1 MDQQAA
7 TLLSTLKRPSAQ
19 TDVKINQLN
28 ALKSDI
34 KHYRVPENAQSTI
47 FDCIKLAISQQASST
62 LLNTALSTLGHLV
75 KRLKIQDNSGHAI
88 SQLAPRLLPALQER
102 LGDLRE
108 PVRAAASQA
117 MGDLYPFCTS
127 DIEEI
132 IRDEAIGGS
141 SVRAKETGMRWV
153 ARMHKDEGMPF
164 KSYTQ
169 SIVARLEDAD
179 GTVREA
185 AKAVVLELFSD
196 APNGAKLDLKK
207 QLKAYSVRHAI
218 ATQILAGIGAEGT
231 ASRPQTSSN
240 PARTATPDMAAST
253 RSLPAHKDLDEIL
266 KSEAAQ
272 PPPQETVPMDP
283 IYLHSQRELEDIF
296 NDMLPHMEGKET
308 EHNWVPRDKAVL
320 KLRRI
325 LKGNAP
331 NEYHHAFMAG
341 IKSVI
346 EGILKIANSLRTTMA
361 SNGCQLIQELAKTLG
376 PAMDPHV
383 EILLQSFIK
392 MSAAT
397 KHIQA
402 ENGRITAGE
411 IFQNCT
417 YHNQMMRHIW
427 LAAQDKNAQVRQYS
441 TGWLSIILKRQA
453 SYKSSFDSS
462 GGLELAEKCIKKGLD
477 DSNPKFKE
485 STRATYW
492 TFAKTWPAKAEKIMG
507 ALDPKAKA
515 ALEKDPNNPN
525 AYLHQSVAAASTS
538 SRPGGTASRTTLR
551 EHMEAQ
557 RKAKSG
563 GKLSRPNSA
572 MADLSPVKSR
582 ATPNGSVRGPS
593 KMSQVTNRQVSGQ
606 SNASTTEAS
615 GSAAAAK
622 KGSSLMSGPVRRPRR
637 PEIARPQTADPYA
650 SRRMLRPTTPATD
663 SDAGSPDKNTG
674 ASKASAAASG
684 TARNTGKTAGVANG
698 SPRASPFRYSPA
710 LSRKQSQPGLDSRP
724 SSKGSETARSFR
736 EDDRPTGMPRGITD
750 RGQFSPGHKRPGLGE
765 TRSVDSGIPYLAEE
779 ENFTMV
785 MPSLPNQ
792 PRAPSPLA
800 YRSPIRAMFE
810 EARNVGKLSPEA
822 QRTISGS
829 GGPMDD
835 VDSVHQGGPVRGADE
850 VQIYEDPFVESTT
863 QAGAQDDRK
872 VLGELPL
879 NENVRETSPTQ
890 SVGSSNGPNSPPQTN
905 GVRPPPL
912 SSTPQDRAEVV
923 RNRRLLSSGIERIRT
938 KALDAHGFRRVQD
951 LVKYKGG
958 IWDGGKKYDE
968 LMTVLL
974 EYLQTMDQDS
984 KLAPQPSKLAGLKAQ
999 ALSVLRALVALHP
1012 KDATAWHAKALVTVL
1027 AVRSAVDA
1035 NSHVTSDIQRTAD
1048 EIIKDANYENC
1059 IDAVLDFLPESSEES
1074 PRMIAMALSILRQL
1088 VTKSKSDRDADLG
1101 PERKSRLAQTTA
1113 RFLNDAD
1120 SEVRKVDV
1128 DLASELFDVF
1138 EPSKADFW
1146 QEFKGV
1152 DEGRLG
1158 LLTYYIA
1165 KKGNRL
1171 AGIATQ

>member
-19 TDVKINQLN
+19 TDVKVNQLN

-34 KHYRVPENAQSTI
+34 KHYRVPETAQSTI

-62 LLNTALSTLGHLV
+62 LLSTALSTLGHLI

-88 SQLAPRLLPALQER
+88 SQLAPRLFPALQER

-108 PVRAAASQA
+108 PVRASASQA
-117 MGDLYPFCTS
+117 MSDLYPFCPG
-127 DIEEI
+127 DVEEI
-132 IRDEAIGGS
+132 IRDEAISGS

-153 ARMHKDEGMPF
+153 ARMHKDEAMPF

-185 AKAVVLELFSD
+185 AKAVVLELFSN

-207 QLKAYSVRHAI
+207 QLKAYSVRHTI
-218 ATQILAGIGAEGT
+218 ATQILTGIGAEGT
-231 ASRPQTSSN
+231 SSRPQTSGN
-240 PARTATPDMAAST
+240 PDRGGTPDMAAST
-253 RSLPAHKDLDEIL
+253 RSLPAPKDLDEIL

-272 PPPQETVPMDP
+272 PPPQETVQMDP

-296 NDMLPHMEGKET
+296 TDMLPHLEGKET
-308 EHNWVPRDKAVL
+308 EHNWISRDKAVL

-331 NEYHHAFMAG
+331 NEYHQTFMAG

-346 EGILKIANSLRTTMA
+346 EGILKSANSLRTTMA

-376 PAMDPHV
+376 PAMDAHV

-402 ENGRITAGE
+402 ENGRITASE

-427 LAAQDKNAQVRQYS
+427 LAEQDKNAQVRQCA
-441 TGWLSIILKRQA
+441 TGWLTIILKRQA
-453 SYKSSFDSS
+453 SYKSSFESS

-477 DSNPKFKE
+477 DSNPKVKE
-485 STRATYW
+485 GTRATYW
-492 TFAKTWPAKAEKIMG
+492 MFAKTWPVKAEKIMG
-507 ALDPKAKA
+507 ALDAKAKA
-515 ALEKDPNNPN
+515 ALEKDSHNPN
-525 AYLHQSVAAASTS
+525 AILHQSVTTVTTA
-538 SRPGGTASRTTLR
+538 SRPGGTASRNALR
-551 EHMEAQ
+551 EHMEQQ
-557 RKAKSG
+557 RKAKAG
-563 GKLSRPNSA
+563 GKLPSRPNSA
-572 MADLSPVKSR
+572 MADLSPVKNRS
-582 ATPNGSVRGPS
+582 TPNGSVRGPS
-593 KMSQVTNRQVSGQ
+593 KMSQVTNRQVSAQ
-606 SNASTTEAS
+606 SNASTGEAPN
-615 GSAAAAK
+615 SAAATK

-637 PEIARPQTADPYA
+637 PEITRPQTADPYA
-650 SRRMLRPTTPATD
+650 SRRMLRPATPAND
-663 SDAGSPDKNTG
+663 SPIGSPEKSTG
-674 ASKASAAASG
+674 ASKASIAASS
-684 TARNTGKTAGVANG
+684 AVRNRAKTAEHANG
-698 SPRASPFRYSPA
+698 SPRGSQAKHSPVT
-710 LSRKQSQPGLDSRP
+710 SRKPGPSVHESRP
-724 SSKGSETARSFR
+724 SSKGSETARSNR
-736 EDDRPTGMPRGITD
+736 DDDLTMLMPRGVTG

-765 TRSVDSGIPYLAEE
+765 TRSVDSGIPYMADEDD
-779 ENFTMV
+779 FTMV
-785 MPSLPNQ
+785 VPSLQNQ
-792 PRAPSPLA
+792 SRAPSPLA
-800 YRSPIRAMFE
+800 YRSPIKAMFD
-810 EARNVGKLSPEA
+810 EARNMGKLSPEA

-829 GGPMDD
+829 D
-835 VDSVHQGGPVRGADE
+835 VRHDQSEQGGAGRVGDE
-850 VQIYEDPFVESTT
+850 VQIYEDPFVEGETDS
-863 QAGAQDDRK
+863 GAQDDRK
-872 VLGELPL
+872 VLAELPL
-879 NENVRETSPTQ
+879 NENVRTSSPTH
-890 SVGSSNGPNSPPQTN
+890 SVGSSNSPGSPPQTS
-905 GVRPPPL
+905 GGRPPPL
-912 SSTPQDRAEVV
+912 SSTPQDRTEVT

-938 KALDAHGFRRVQD
+938 KTLDAHGFRRVQD
-951 LVKYKGG
+951 LAKSRGD

-968 LMTVLL
+968 LMDVLL

-984 KLAPQPSKLAGLKAQ
+984 KLAQQPSKLAGLKAQ
-999 ALSVLRALVALHP
+999 ALGVLRALMALHH
-1012 KDATAWHAKALVTVL
+1012 KEATAWHARALVTVL
-1027 AVRSAVDA
+1027 LARKVVDA
-1035 NSHVTSDIQRTAD
+1035 NSHVVSDMQRTAD
-1048 EIIKDANYENC
+1048 EIVKEANPRTC
-1059 IDAVLDFLPESSEES
+1059 IDAMLNFMSESSEAA

-1088 VTKSKSDRDADLG
+1088 VIRSKSEESTELDA
-1101 PERKSRLAQTTA
+1101 ERKARLARATA
-1113 RFLNDAD
+1113 RYLNDTD

-1165 KKGNRL
+1165 KKGNRQ
-1171 AGIATQ
+1171 AGIAAQ

>member
-62 LLNTALSTLGHLV
+62 LLSTALSTLGHLV

-153 ARMHKDEGMPF
+153 ARMHKEEGMPF
-164 KSYTQ
+164 KAYTQ

-185 AKAVVLELFSD
+185 AKAVVLELFSN

-231 ASRPQTSSN
+231 APRPQPSSN
-240 PARTATPDMAAST
+240 PVRTATPDMAAST
-253 RSLPAHKDLDEIL
+253 RSLPAPKDLDEIL

-296 NDMLPHMEGKET
+296 TDMLPHMEGKET

-331 NEYHHAFMAG
+331 SEYHHAFMAG

-376 PAMDPHV
+376 PALDPHV

-402 ENGRITAGE
+402 ENGRVTAGE

-427 LAAQDKNAQVRQYS
+427 LAAQDKNAQVRQCS
-441 TGWLSIILKRQA
+441 TGWLLIILKRQA

-477 DSNPKFKE
+477 DSNPKVKE
-485 STRATYW
+485 STRAAYW
-492 TFAKTWPAKAEKIMG
+492 TFAKTWPIKAEKIMG

-515 ALEKDPNNPN
+515 ALEKDSNNPN
-525 AYLHQSVAAASTS
+525 AYLHQSVTTSSTTLKPAASRS
-538 SRPGGTASRTTLR
+538 ALR
-551 EHMEAQ
+551 EHVEAQ
-557 RKAKSG
+557 RKAKAG
-563 GKLSRPNSA
+563 GKLMSRPNSA

-606 SNASTTEAS
+606 TNASAAEAS
-615 GSAAAAK
+615 GSAATAK

-637 PEIARPQTADPYA
+637 PEIARPQTADPYS
-650 SRRMLRPTTPATD
+650 SRRTLRPTTPAND
-663 SDAGSPDKNTG
+663 SDAGSPEKSTG
-674 ASKASAAASG
+674 ASKASDDLM
-684 TARNTGKTAGVANG
+684 
-698 SPRASPFRYSPA
+698 
-710 LSRKQSQPGLDSRP
+710 LS
-724 SSKGSETARSFR
+724 T
-736 EDDRPTGMPRGITD
+736 PRGITS

-765 TRSVDSGIPYLAEE
+765 TKSVDSGIPYLAEE

-785 MPSLPNQ
+785 VPTLPNQ

-800 YRSPIRAMFE
+800 YRSPIRTMFE
-810 EARNVGKLSPEA
+810 EARNVGRLSPEA

-829 GGPMDD
+829 GGPPED
-835 VDSVHQGGPVRGADE
+835 VDGGHQGGPVRAVGE
-850 VQIYEDPFVESTT
+850 VQIYEDPFVESSA
-863 QAGAQDDRK
+863 QPGAQDDRK

-879 NENVRETSPTQ
+879 NENVRDASPTQ
-890 SVGSSNGPNSPPQTN
+890 SVGSSNGPHSPQQTN
-905 GVRPPPL
+905 EVRPPPL

-923 RNRRLLSSGIERIRT
+923 RNRRLLSSGIERIRA

-951 LVKYKGG
+951 LVKYKGD

-974 EYLQTMDQDS
+974 EYLQTMDQDA
-984 KLAPQPSKLAGLKAQ
+984 KLAQQPSKLAGLKAQ
-999 ALSVLRALVALHP
+999 ALGVLRALVALHP
-1012 KDATAWHAKALVTVL
+1012 KEATAWHAKALATIL
-1027 AVRSAVDA
+1027 AVRSASDA
-1035 NSHVTSDIQRTAD
+1035 NSHVVSDMQRTAD
-1048 EIIKDANYENC
+1048 EIIKEAHPETC
-1059 IDAVLDFLPESSEES
+1059 VDAVLDFLPASSEES
-1074 PRMIAMALSILRQL
+1074 PRMVAMALSILRQL
-1088 VTKSKSDRDADLG
+1088 VTKSKSDKDISANSSSSSVSLG
-1101 PERKSRLAQTTA
+1101 AERKSRLAQTTA
-1113 RFLNDAD
+1113 RFLNDSD

-1138 EPSKADFW
+1138 EPSKTEFW
-1146 QEFKGV
+1146 QEFRGV

-1171 AGIATQ
+1171 AGIAMQ